1 MSQFHRVWS
10 WKTLSL
16 LAGISVLSSLLAH
29 PAGAQVSGDP
39 LRDLDTSADSS
50 RDPFSGDSSDS
61 MRGAYELF
69 HRLNLSGGMSMDQYR
84 QQQQGNIRSAAE
96 QFRQQRQNL
105 LNGGEATQ
113 PSSPQQLEQP
123 TQE

>member
-1 MSQFHRVWS
+1 MSQSHRVWS

-16 LAGISVLSSLLAH
+16 LAGISILSSLLAY
-29 PAGAQVSGDP
+29 PAAAQVSSDP
-39 LRDLDTSADSS
+39 LRDLDTSTDSS
-50 RDPFSGDSSDS
+50 RDPFSGDSSDG
-61 MRGAYELF
+61 MQGAYELF
-69 HRLNLSGGMSMDQYR
+69 HRLNLSGGMSMEQYR

-113 PSSPQQLEQP
+113 PSSPQQPAQLN
-123 TQE
+123 QE